1 MAGEATAENQ
11 EAIITALGTI
21 NTALGTLNTNVG
33 KVETAVKALKTEL
46 TSQMDAT
53 NKNMSYLGSGGA
65 VSTGVDSQRTF
76 VIAPWP
82 PVAETTED
90 SSDDTGDDTT
100 TGGE

>member
-53 NKNMSYLGSGGA
+53 NKNMSYLGQGGA
-65 VSTGVDSQRTF
+65 VDTGVDNDRVF
-76 VIAPWP
+76 VVSPWP
-82 PVAETTED
+82 PEADED
-90 SSDDTGDDTT
+90 EGEGDEEDDPGAGD
-100 TGGE
+100 